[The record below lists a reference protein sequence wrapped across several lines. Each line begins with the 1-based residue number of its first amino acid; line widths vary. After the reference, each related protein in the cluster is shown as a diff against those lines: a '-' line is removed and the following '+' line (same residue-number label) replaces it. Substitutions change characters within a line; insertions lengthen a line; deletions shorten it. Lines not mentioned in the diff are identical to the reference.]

1 MMKVWITA
9 LMAVSMFTAA
19 AQKTNED
26 YAPVQYR
33 NGNCRSVFT
42 QVQLSGDISE
52 KKIAAYLQE
61 TLANLKDNRTGLQL
75 NYAKQ
80 SPGGYHYSFTQLYM
94 GVPVYQSE
102 IKVNLDRRNVI
113 RSVFDNSENTSAW
126 NTNVTKADNNS
137 VIALHPET
145 GKPVLCTRI
154 ITENSD
160 EVLMADGNVVFAR
173 DMKAYAAQDS
183 TVSGKIFRPDPLTSA
198 QVNYGAPYY
207 DRGDTTSNQL
217 NAQLQTV
224 QFKASYDAGVFSLK
238 NDYIHMLDFSGA
250 NTGVP
255 TNNNGVFDFNRSQSG
270 FEYVNA
276 FYHLNQ
282 VQDHIHTLGFDCA
295 DSRIDVDAHGTDA
308 DQSFFSPG
316 VQPQRLTLG
325 DGCVDDAEDAD
336 VVIHEYGHFVSETA
350 SPGSNSGN
358 QRNALDEGF
367 GDYLAASYSASI
379 SSFRSEWV
387 FNWDGHNECWNG
399 RVLNT
404 TENYPINS
412 SSIYRNGQI
421 WSAVLWCLHGTI
433 GGPATDSL
441 ILQTHYMYAQSI
453 SMPDAAVL
461 LMQADTMLTGGK
473 YACDIYRC
481 LFSKGLHPQN
491 PFINCEVG
499 IHDEQQL
506 PVQFF
511 NHGSSFTLLNQQQQ
525 TLQMQVHNVQGRL
538 VTTATVAQ
546 ANYNY
551 SNSMLPAGLYIVTLQ
566 SNGVARSFKWSK
578 Y

>member
-1 MMKVWITA
+1 
-9 LMAVSMFTAA
+9 MAVGMLTAT
-19 AQKTNED
+19 AQKTNEE
-26 YAPVQYR
+26 YTPVQYR
-33 NGNCRSVFT
+33 SSTCRSMFT
-42 QVQLSGDISE
+42 HIQLTGDVSE
-52 KKIAAYLQE
+52 KKIAAHLKE

-80 SPGGYHYSFTQLYM
+80 SPGGYHYSFTQLFM

-102 IKVNLDRRNVI
+102 IKVNLDRHNVI
-113 RSVFDNSENTSAW
+113 RSVFDNSETISAW
-126 NTNVTKADNNS
+126 NVDVSNVNQQS

-154 ITENSD
+154 VTENSE
-160 EVLMADGNVVFAR
+160 EVLMAAGKVVFAR

-198 QVNYGAPYY
+198 QVNYGVPYY
-207 DRGDTTSNQL
+207 DRGDTTSAQL
-217 NAQLQTV
+217 DAQLQTV
-224 QFKASYDAGVFSLK
+224 QFTASYDAGTFSLK

-250 NTGVP
+250 NTGAP
-255 TNNNGVFDFNRSQSG
+255 TSNNGVFDFNRSQSG

-282 VQDHIHTLGFDCA
+282 VQSHIHTLGFDCA

-316 VQPQRLTLG
+316 FQPQRLTLG

-379 SSFRSEWV
+379 SNFRSEWV

-404 TENYPINS
+404 TESYPINT

-421 WSAVLWCLHGTI
+421 WSAVLWCLHGII
-433 GGPATDSL
+433 GGAATDSL
-441 ILQTHYMYAQSI
+441 ILQTHYMYASGI

-461 LMQADTMLTGGK
+461 LMEADTMLTGGK

-499 IHDEQQL
+499 ITDEQLL
-506 PVQFF
+506 PLQFL
-511 NHGSSFTLLNQQQQ
+511 NHSNSFTLLNQQQKPLA
-525 TLQMQVHNVQGRL
+525 LQIRNLQGQL
-538 VTTATVAQ
+538 IETTTVTQ
-546 ANYNY
+546 ASYNY
-551 SNSMLPAGLYIVTLQ
+551 ANNMLPAGMYVVTLQ
-566 SNGVARSFKWSK
+566 TTGATRSFKWSK

>member
-1 MMKVWITA
+1 
-9 LMAVSMFTAA
+9 MAVGMFTAT
-19 AQKTNED
+19 AQKTNEE
-26 YAPVQYR
+26 YSPVQYR
-33 NGNCRSVFT
+33 SSTCRSVFT
-42 QVQLSGDISE
+42 HIQLSGDLSE
-52 KKIAAYLQE
+52 KKVATHLKE
-61 TLANLKDNRTGLQL
+61 TLANLKDSRTGLQL
-75 NYAKQ
+75 NYTKQ

-102 IKVNLDRRNVI
+102 VKVNIDHHNII

-126 NTNVTKADNNS
+126 NVDVSNANQQS

-145 GKPVLCTRI
+145 GKPVLCTRVV
-154 ITENSD
+154 TENSE
-160 EVLMADGNVVFAR
+160 EVLMAAGKVVFAR

-207 DRGDTTSNQL
+207 DRGDTTSAQL
-217 NAQLQTV
+217 DAQLQTV
-224 QFKASYDAGVFSLK
+224 QFTASYDAGTFSLK

-250 NTGVP
+250 STGAPTSNTGVF
-255 TNNNGVFDFNRSQSG
+255 NFNRSQSG

-282 VQDHIHTLGFDCA
+282 VQNHIHTLGFDCA

-316 VQPQRLTLG
+316 FQPQRLTLG

-379 SSFRSEWV
+379 SNFRSDWV

-404 TENYPINS
+404 SENYPISS

-433 GGPATDSL
+433 GGAATDSL
-441 ILQTHYMYAQSI
+441 ILQTHYMYATGI

-461 LMQADTMLTGGK
+461 LMDADTMLTGGQ

-499 IHDEQQL
+499 ITDEQLL
-506 PVQFF
+506 PLQFL
-511 NHGSSFTLLNQQQQ
+511 NHGNSFTLLNQQP
-525 TLQMQVHNVQGRL
+525 TPLSLQIRNLHGQL
-538 VTTATVAQ
+538 IETTTVTQ
-546 ANYNY
+546 ASYNY
-551 SNSMLPAGLYIVTLQ
+551 TNSMLPAGMYIVTLQ
-566 SNGVARSFKWSK
+566 AAGATRSFKWSK